1 MLDMK
6 ENEFKTFLHDKNMTI
21 NEINKVLDHQHRYKD
36 IDMLKNAKFIYEIFD
51 FIGLST
57 EEINK
62 LIIVKVSILDYSK
75 EEILKIVFV
84 FKEVNLI
91 DYVFEYS
98 SVMDKYNKYKRIFM
112 RYLILQKMYG
122 DINVNPSLLFV
133 SSDGAY
139 GRNGLSKIILNTLN
153 EKIDNDE
160 ELEEFLNETFKKYDN
175 SLTIDKLIHLNSRK
189 LFSDYISS
197 RRKSDDGKGSK

>member
-21 NEINKVLDHQHRYKD
+21 NEINKVLDHQYRYKD

-62 LIIVKVSILDYSK
+62 LIITKVSILDYSK
-75 EEILKIVFV
+75 EEILKIAFV
-84 FKEVNLI
+84 FKEANLI

-98 SVMDKYNKYKRIFM
+98 SVIDKYKRIYM
-112 RYLILQKMYG
+112 RYLILQKMFG

-133 SSDGAY
+133 SSDLAF
-139 GRNGLSKIILNTLN
+139 GRNGLSKIILNNLN
-153 EKIDNDE
+153 EKVDNDE